1 MSCTNKTNGD
11 MLCGGNYKYWS
22 FKYYPD
28 SRHTT
33 YYYFDKN
40 NKWVWYEGD
49 GHGKLTKVTTYDQL
63 FYDKWELIND
73 SVLMLGGGWKYKI
86 NDINDSV
93 LSLSL
98 DTIRRVLRA
107 ATENDILSDTI
118 YKHPDIPASFRSR
131 KYKNV
136 LDYVLQNMDKSKK
149 KITQSV
155 FDVYIETD
163 KYGDVVF
170 INYHK
175 KGKFTDSEVGLM
187 FLLREMPKWRPAMYK
202 GKRVRS
208 IRRMIINIGP
218 NK

>member
-1 MSCTNKTNGD
+1 MSCTSKTNGD

-22 FKYYPD
+22 FISESGDRY
-28 SRHTT
+28 TT

-49 GHGKLTKVTTYDQL
+49 GHGKLIKVTADDEIWD
-63 FYDKWELIND
+63 DKWELIND
-73 SVLMLGGGWKYKI
+73 SMLVLRGWEYKI
-86 NDINDSV
+86 NEINDSV

-98 DTIRRVLRA
+98 DSTKFMLRA

-118 YKHPDIPASFRSR
+118 YKHPDIPASFRSMQ
-131 KYKNV
+131 YKNV
-136 LDYVLQNMDKSKK
+136 LDYVLQNKNKSKK

-155 FDVYIETD
+155 FDVRFEID
-163 KYGDVVF
+163 KEGIVVF
-170 INYHK
+170 VNYYK

-187 FLLREMPKWRPAMYK
+187 FLLIKMPKWRPAMYK